1 MTFEDNAMN
10 DVDRTLLFLL
20 IVFCLGACFVTAFW
34 ELEQARVRWRDR
46 EADKTRMSRLA
57 PLRRR

>member
-1 MTFEDNAMN
+1 MN
-10 DVDRTLLFLL
+10 DLDQALLFLP

-34 ELEQARVRWRDR
+34 EIEQARVRWRDSK
-46 EADKTRMSRLA
+46 ARMARLA